1 MALITPLS
9 TFPSKNDAGQA
20 TIAVGKVQLSVANS
34 GTNTL
39 DLLLLK
45 KGDGGYFS
53 VVGVLTAAPSPNG
66 KATEFIADN
75 YESADYSVVLPN
87 GSGTNLIVYL
97 DGIATGGSLPSG
109 AATADKQ
116 DTGNTSLASIDSKFP
131 SKGQT
136 TMSASVPVAIA
147 SNQTAVP
154 ISAASLPLP
163 SGAATAVTQGSTTSG
178 QSGTLAMGAVTTAAP
193 TYTTAQTSPLSLT
206 TAGALR
212 VNAAQLPTA
221 LGATTKA
228 ASLSI
233 APATDSVG
241 TAGSASSTVYS
252 VQGLA
257 SMTAVQVTPP
267 AGIGQQTLA
276 HSLSVGLNNNQ
287 VGTAGSPSTTV
298 VSVQGVTSGTNLPVS
313 QATAANLK
321 AQVFGGATIGS
332 APSGNPVLIA
342 GSDGSF
348 VWNILVDGAGSI
360 RNNPASTGVAN
371 TSIVAGSSSSG
382 TLLASNTSRRGVSL
396 SNNSSAIL
404 YLLFSSGTASA
415 SANNVIIPPNT
426 SWFMPQP
433 IYTGQINCIWASA
446 AGQAYIVELT

>member
-87 GSGTNLIVYL
+87 GSATNLIVYL

-178 QSGTLAMGAVTTAAP
+178 QSGTLALGAVTTAAP
-193 TYTTAQTSPLSLT
+193 TYTTAQTSPFSLT

-228 ASLSI
+228 ASLSV

-252 VQGLA
+252 VQGVA
-257 SMTAVQVTPP
+257 
-267 AGIGQQTLA
+267 
-276 HSLSVGLNNNQ
+276 
-287 VGTAGSPSTTV
+287 
-298 VSVQGVTSGTNLPVS
+298 SGTNLPVS

-348 VWNILVDGAGSI
+348 VWNILVDGYGSI
-360 RNNPASTGVAN
+360 RNNPASSSS
-371 TSIVAGSSSSG
+371 TSTSTVAGSSSSG
-382 TLLASNTSRRGVSL
+382 TLLASNASRRGVSL

-446 AGQAYIVELT
+446 AGQAYIVEIT

>member
-87 GSGTNLIVYL
+87 GSATNLIVYL

-178 QSGTLAMGAVTTAAP
+178 QSGTLALGAVTTAAP
-193 TYTTAQTSPLSLT
+193 TYTTAQTSPFSLT

-228 ASLSI
+228 ASLSV

-252 VQGLA
+252 VQGVA
-257 SMTAVQVTPP
+257 
-267 AGIGQQTLA
+267 
-276 HSLSVGLNNNQ
+276 
-287 VGTAGSPSTTV
+287 
-298 VSVQGVTSGTNLPVS
+298 SGTNLPVS

-348 VWNILVDGAGSI
+348 VWNILVDGYGSI
-360 RNNPASTGVAN
+360 RNNPASSSS
-371 TSIVAGSSSSG
+371 TSTSTVAGSSSSG
-382 TLLASNTSRRGVSL
+382 TLLASNASRRGVSL